1 MRKILKKLKI
11 NKINLENR
19 ICISPMSQYSSD
31 NGNPSAW
38 HYEHLGQLSKSG
50 AGLLMIEST
59 AVSKK
64 GRISLKDLTLF
75 NKKNEK
81 SLKKL
86 VKFLKKKSEI
96 KVGIQ
101 LSHAG
106 RKGSAEIPWIKYNS
120 PIKNNKKWKTL
131 APSPLSRDKHWPKPM
146 MLNLR
151 GIKQIINEFKRSA
164 QRANRAGL
172 DCLEV
177 HMSHGYLL
185 HQFFSPISNLRED
198 HYGGSIKNRCRFLI
212 EIASAIRSVWPKTK
226 ILGARV
232 SGNDWLK
239 KGATI
244 KDCIYLVKKLKK
256 IGFDYACVTS
266 GGILPIT
273 NIKFKPG
280 YQVFLAGQVR
290 KKTNIITRTAGMIR
304 DLQHAEK
311 IFSSKKADLVSFGR
325 KFINS
330 PTWLIKEKLKYKM
343 KADLPNQYKRC
354 F

>member
-106 RKGSAEIPWIKYNS
+106 
-120 PIKNNKKWKTL
+120 
-131 APSPLSRDKHWPKPM
+131 
-146 MLNLR
+146 
-151 GIKQIINEFKRSA
+151 
-164 QRANRAGL
+164 QRF
-172 DCLEV
+172 C
-177 HMSHGYLL
+177 
-185 HQFFSPISNLRED
+185 
-198 HYGGSIKNRCRFLI
+198 
-212 EIASAIRSVWPKTK
+212 
-226 ILGARV
+226 
-232 SGNDWLK
+232 
-239 KGATI
+239 
-244 KDCIYLVKKLKK
+244 
-256 IGFDYACVTS
+256 
-266 GGILPIT
+266 
-273 NIKFKPG
+273 
-280 YQVFLAGQVR
+280 
-290 KKTNIITRTAGMIR
+290 
-304 DLQHAEK
+304 
-311 IFSSKKADLVSFGR
+311 
-325 KFINS
+325 
-330 PTWLIKEKLKYKM
+330 
-343 KADLPNQYKRC
+343 
-354 F
+354 